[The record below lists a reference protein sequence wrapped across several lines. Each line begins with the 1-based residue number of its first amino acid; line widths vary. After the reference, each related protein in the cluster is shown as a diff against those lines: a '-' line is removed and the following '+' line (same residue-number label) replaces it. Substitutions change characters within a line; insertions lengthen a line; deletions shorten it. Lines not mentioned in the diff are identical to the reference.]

1 MVRWRCPGAFNYPSA
16 DTCSVF
22 SKEAF
27 VVQDA
32 VPREMKMG
40 FRSTGE
46 KKVFQG
52 DYRTVA
58 AHITQ
63 QLHFS

>member
-1 MVRWRCPGAFNYPSA
+1 M
-16 DTCSVF
+16 
-22 SKEAF
+22 
-27 VVQDA
+27 VQDA

-52 DYRTVA
+52 DYRAVA